1 MPNVPRREIGESKL
15 TQAIRLEFTSADGR
29 KDHGGSPNCFA
40 RQVKTMVTVTGSA
53 FRLRAVTS
61 RRQWPLS
68 FPPLLVFAVLIPH
81 PSIHTQG
88 LPVPTVQDSQ
98 WVGHRTRG
106 WRWTNT

>member
-1 MPNVPRREIGESKL
+1 MPNVPRREIGESQL
-15 TQAIRLEFTSADGR
+15 TQAIRLESTSADGR

-40 RQVKTMVTVTGSA
+40 RQVKTVIGSA
-53 FRLRAVTS
+53 FRLMAITS
-61 RRQWPLS
+61 RRQWPLP
-68 FPPLLVFAVLIPH
+68 FPPLLVSACLITH

-88 LPVPTVQDSQ
+88 LPVPTVPDAQ